1 MTLTIFAYS
10 SEVNSEII
18 NKKPKILLMYIYV
31 KFKFLFLV
39 VSTCQVM
46 RQFKIFLKF
55 MFFEGH
61 IRGVQKRNVRYGV
74 LKGLHV
80 KFTKFDHGPSIPI
93 VDQFRN
99 IKRVRVRSRERLVDN
114 AGAPKF

>member
-1 MTLTIFAYS
+1 
-10 SEVNSEII
+10 
-18 NKKPKILLMYIYV
+18 
-31 KFKFLFLV
+31 
-39 VSTCQVM
+39 M
-46 RQFKIFLKF
+46 RQFKNFLKF

-61 IRGVQKRNVRYGV
+61 IRGVQIRNVRYGV
-74 LKGLHV
+74 LKGLYV